1 MPLSF
6 FHSLLL
12 FYVFQRRGTR
22 GSGIYGFGGMQ
33 LKIQTNLKESCPNGL
48 SLQLPSKLRITSILD
63 SESPCGMFRMVP
75 LRRQLFP
82 LSFYIEREPDEEVVV
97 VLVLAVLV
105 LSLAAKG
112 NSASLSPFFSFIC

>member
-1 MPLSF
+1 M
-6 FHSLLL
+6 
-12 FYVFQRRGTR
+12 YD
-22 GSGIYGFGGMQ
+22 GIRWQ
-33 LKIQTNLKESCPNGL
+33 VEKQSRNGL

-97 VLVLAVLV
+97 VLVLVVPV

-112 NSASLSPFFSFIC
+112 NSASLSPFFSFFC